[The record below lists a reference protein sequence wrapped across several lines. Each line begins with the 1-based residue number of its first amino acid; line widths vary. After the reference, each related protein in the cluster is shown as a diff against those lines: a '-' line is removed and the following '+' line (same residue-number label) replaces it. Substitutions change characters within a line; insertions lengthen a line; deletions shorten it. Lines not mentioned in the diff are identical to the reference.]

1 MAEPAL
7 RIGELADLAGV
18 STRTVR
24 HYHHIGL
31 LAEPERLANGYRSY
45 GLAHMVALLRIRR
58 LAELGLSLD
67 EIGDALAEGGD
78 ADLRELLAERDRDLA
93 ARADKIEI
101 QRAAIAALLARA
113 DDLRTPE
120 YVGKVMA
127 TLREAFGPEHPS
139 LKRDEMIFEFLDIV
153 TDPESVSPSEW
164 TAQVLG
170 DAQLASAM
178 AALGRRFEALAD
190 LGPDDP
196 EVEAVATEGAAL
208 MAGVEAEAPV
218 TATEADPDLVQGFF
232 KALRADLSPAQ
243 LRCLALWFPDSP
255 LGEELE

>member
-1 MAEPAL
+1 MAEPTL

-45 GLAHMVALLRIRR
+45 GLAHVVALLRIRR

-67 EIGDALAEGGD
+67 EIGDALVEGGD
-78 ADLRELLAERDRDLA
+78 ADLRELLAERERDLA
-93 ARADKIEI
+93 ARAETIEA

-113 DDLRTPE
+113 DDLRRPE
-120 YVGKVMA
+120 DVGQVMA

-139 LKRDEMIFEFLDIV
+139 LKRDELVFEFLDAV
-153 TDPESVSPSEW
+153 TDPKSVSPSQW

-170 DAQLASAM
+170 DAALAGAM

-190 LGPDDP
+190 LDPEDP
-196 EVEAVATEGAAL
+196 EVEAVAAEGTGL
-208 MAGVEAEAPV
+208 MAGVDVEAPV
-218 TATEADPDLVQGFF
+218 MAAEADPGLAEGFF
-232 KALRADLSPAQ
+232 KALQADLSPAQ

-255 LGEELE
+255 LGADL